1 MKYIITESQLELLS
15 ENEAIMWVKRRI
27 NKDILG
33 EYVREAEMQFP
44 LLCEDFGDEFEYSDN
59 VIRWAVDDFLT
70 TREDMFLDDLYD
82 SMDSLLPSPLNFN
95 FSSSKSF
102 TSSFS
107 SKLNNKVCSTPV
119 SSKKVSGT
127 PFTFTGIPTCEEKLN
142 SWSKTI

>member
-82 SMDSLLPSPLNFN
+82 EVSE
-95 FSSSKSF
+95 
-102 TSSFS
+102 TI
-107 SKLNNKVCSTPV
+107 KVMC
-119 SSKKVSGT
+119 KDWFEDYLKEI
-127 PFTFTGIPTCEEKLN
+127 FINTCVEN
-142 SWSKTI
+142 S